1 LLTLPKGEI
10 MLSSITRFLRD
21 EEGATAIEYGIIA
34 GLVSIAI
41 VTVVTTMG
49 TDLGGIFTK
58 ISTALGKVVTP
69 T

>member
-1 LLTLPKGEI
+1 

-21 EEGATAIEYGIIA
+21 EEGATAIEYGLIA

-58 ISTALGKVVTP
+58 ISTALGKVVAP